1 MTASTQRRGS
11 TVLKRAFLDACA
23 LELRALKPGN
33 VHDYA
38 DGHGMTVADFL
49 LSAKRAAAPLCLP
62 GCGIGERIRA
72 AVAATRRAV
81 GVNTNLGI
89 VLLAA
94 PLIAAA
100 ERAGAAGGLR
110 AALSDALRALTRED
124 AVAAY
129 DAIRLANPGGLGR
142 SEREDVAGAP
152 SVTLREAMALAAGRD
167 RVARQYVT
175 DYADV
180 FAVGVAGLADSAA
193 AGISEDWAASRVYM
207 SFLAAF
213 PDSHVARK
221 HGSAVA
227 EEVRQAASSLAARLA
242 AAAAPQRLIPE
253 LLAFDAALKERGI
266 NPGTSADLTV
276 ASLLARALERLT
288 KP

>member
-1 MTASTQRRGS
+1 
-11 TVLKRAFLDACA
+11 
-23 LELRALKPGN
+23 
-33 VHDYA
+33 
-38 DGHGMTVADFL
+38 
-49 LSAKRAAAPLCLP
+49 
-62 GCGIGERIRA
+62 
-72 AVAATRRAV
+72 
-81 GVNTNLGI
+81 
-89 VLLAA
+89 
-94 PLIAAA
+94 
-100 ERAGAAGGLR
+100 
-110 AALSDALRALTRED
+110 
-124 AVAAY
+124 
-129 DAIRLANPGGLGR
+129 GR
-142 SEREDVAGAP
+142 SEREDVAGAR

-193 AGISEDWAASRVYM
+193 AGISEDWATSRVYM

-253 LLAFDAALKERGI
+253 LLAFDAVLKERGI
-266 NPGTSADLTV
+266 NP
-276 ASLLARALERLT
+276 
-288 KP
+288 

>member
-1 MTASTQRRGS
+1 MRALARRRGS
-11 TVLKRAFLDACA
+11 AALKRAFLEACA

-38 DGHGMTVADFL
+38 AGHGMTVANFL
-49 LSAKRAAAPLCLP
+49 TSAKTAAAPLCRSA
-62 GCGIGERIRA
+62 GGIGERIRA
-72 AVAATRRAV
+72 AVTATRRAV

-100 ERAGAAGGLR
+100 ERVDAAGGLR
-110 AALSDALRALTRED
+110 AALSEALRALSHED

-142 SEREDVAGAP
+142 SEREDVAAVP

-167 RVARQYVT
+167 RIARQYVT
-175 DYADV
+175 DYEDV
-180 FAVGVAGLADSAA
+180 FAIGVAGLAASAA

-207 SFLAAF
+207 SFLAAV

-221 HGSAVA
+221 FGSAVA
-227 EEVRQAASSLAARLA
+227 EEVREAASPLAARLA
-242 AAAAPQRLIPE
+242 AAAAPQRLMPE
-253 LLAFDAALKERGI
+253 LLAFDAALKQRGI
-266 NPGTSADLTV
+266 NPGTSADLAV

-288 KP
+288 AP